1 MKNSAAV
8 VPISSGPVKRKPLSK
23 RIRFEVFKRDSF
35 TCQFCGR
42 TPPEVIL
49 EEPEEYPGEDF
60 RPDPPRP
67 GTLAPGQ
74 TLEEFCDL
82 YQRFS

>member
-1 MKNSAAV
+1 MKIVRSAELDQQPQGV
-8 VPISSGPVKRKPLSK
+8 FQSFSQGPEKDLPITDQ
-23 RIRFEVFKRDSF
+23 E
-35 TCQFCGR
+35 
-42 TPPEVIL
+42 L
-49 EEPEEYPGEDF
+49 EDYPGEDF